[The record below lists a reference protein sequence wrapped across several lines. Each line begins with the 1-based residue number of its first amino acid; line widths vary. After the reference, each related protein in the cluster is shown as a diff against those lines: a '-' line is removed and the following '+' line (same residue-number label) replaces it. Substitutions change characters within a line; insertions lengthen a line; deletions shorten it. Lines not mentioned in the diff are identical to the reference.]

1 MTETGMTVEL
11 SKIEQV
17 DPRSVSDGL
26 DEESA

>member
-1 MTETGMTVEL
+1 MTVEL